1 MEKFLCIKSY
11 NEFVGHGTC
20 THLAGKIY
28 SGSLIVSNSA
38 PSGYQVSPEY
48 LILDEH
54 DDGRYWNIDLFN
66 EYFQSMQEARH
77 DKLKNIL
84 DA

>member
-20 THLAGKIY
+20 THLVGEIY
-28 SGSLIVSNSA
+28 SGSLIVSK
-38 PSGYQVSPEY
+38 SGFSEY
-48 LILDEH
+48 LILDER

-66 EYFQSMQEARH
+66 QHFQSMQEVRH
-77 DKLKNIL
+77 IKLKNIL